1 MQEDKII
8 NALVGLVGACNNNP
22 KTENTDHVVIK
33 TLAFPSAYQ
42 ETNDETLPAL
52 IEEIYA
58 EKYTVAPGCATCQ
71 TPCGNTSDYDM
82 NRIYEA
88 GTDIRDLKLK
98 MIAALRELA
107 ADVYRHQK
115 PDALS
120 ADSMEIFYKILAYI
134 SYDMETDSLL
144 TFWNEVQVDIEKVR
158 REIHG

>member
-1 MQEDKII
+1 MQGDKII
-8 NALVGLVGACNNNP
+8 SALVGLVGACNNNP

-33 TLAFPSAYQ
+33 TLAFPSAYL
-42 ETNDETLPAL
+42 EATDETLHAL
-52 IEEIYA
+52 IDEIYA
-58 EKYTVAPGCATCQ
+58 EKYTIAPGCATCQ

-82 NRIYEA
+82 DRIYEA
-88 GTDIRDLKLK
+88 GADIRELKLK

-144 TFWNEVQVDIEKVR
+144 TFWNEVQVDIEKIR